1 MNDDEGKKDPTKDGD
16 HKDAGGGDAGGNNDK
31 PGAPITFKVNGVV
44 LESTHEKLV
53 SLDILKMAAEK
64 GAVAGKPED
73 YILQDMAG
81 AHKYKPDDWVE
92 LKQDEE
98 FLAVPQG
105 PTPVAGKG
113 Q

>member
-16 HKDAGGGDAGGNNDK
+16 HKDAGGGNDK

-73 YILQDMAG
+73 YYLQDIAST
-81 AHKYKPDDWVE
+81 HKYKHEDWVE